1 MKRLK
6 KTGLLFTLVVF
17 LIIPITSYSA
27 TTKVTDET
35 MQSDIYYTLTFNAN
49 TSDSVENLPPS
60 IDVAVGET
68 ITIPEQTPIRTGYTF
83 AGWNTY
89 SDGSGTQYGPGDIL
103 VGLNQDSTLYAQW
116 TQNQNNLIFDSNT
129 IDDVDNLPED
139 ISYIPGET
147 VTVPNQL
154 PTRDN
159 YTFVGWN
166 ALPDGTG
173 ASYQPGDSFTAPE
186 SNLTLYAQWEQDN
199 NPIII
204 IFIVGMLLFIF
215 IISIILLLCYTDY
228 NCDCKK

>member
-6 KTGLLFTLVVF
+6 KAGLLFILVVF

-27 TTKVTDET
+27 TTKVTNET

-49 TSDSVENLPPS
+49 TSDAVENLPPS
-60 IDVAVGET
+60 IDVAVEET
-68 ITIPEQTPIRTGYTF
+68 ITIPEQTPIRAGYTF

-129 IDDVDNLPED
+129 TDDVDNLPEN

-154 PTRDN
+154 PTREDYN
-159 YTFVGWN
+159 FVGWN
-166 ALPDGTG
+166 TRLDGTG
-173 ASYQPGDSFTAPE
+173 TSYQPGDSFTALE

-204 IFIVGMLLFIF
+204 IFIVGILLFIF

>member
-173 ASYQPGDSFTAPE
+173 ASYKPGDSFTAPE

>member
-6 KTGLLFTLVVF
+6 KAGLLFILVVF

-27 TTKVTDET
+27 TTKVTNET

-49 TSDSVENLPPS
+49 TSDPVENLPPS
-60 IDVAVGET
+60 IDVDVGET

-129 IDDVDNLPED
+129 TDDVDNLPKD

-154 PTRDN
+154 PTREDYN
-159 YTFVGWN
+159 FVGWN
-166 ALPDGTG
+166 TRPDGTG
-173 ASYQPGDSFTAPE
+173 TSYQPGDSFTAPE

-199 NPIII
+199 SPIII